1 MLLRRCLAAAAT
13 MSLLTP
19 AFADTKAKQPDP
31 ARAYD
36 RMVEK
41 VANMTGDDRAYTMA
55 SSQGLSLLN
64 VLWEDTGRWEGSS
77 VGPNISDVT
86 IEVETG
92 REGGERQTMLMPVLR
107 HDNFTDTTADV
118 RLDRIF
124 VPVGNQ
130 KGGALQTIS
139 LRQLLASPE
148 RYLSLPRAGRIK
160 HGSLLAERDSHA
172 LVSAQHAFLP
182 VPKAG
187 KVNFWPVIFN
197 YQ

>member
-64 VLWEDTGRWEGSS
+64 VMWEDTGRWEGSS

-86 IEVETG
+86 IEVEGYNQGKTHH
-92 REGGERQTMLMPVLR
+92 TYLMPVMR
-107 HDNFTDTTADV
+107 YENFSDKTAD
-118 RLDRIF
+118 LKIDKIII
-124 VPVGNQ
+124 PVGNQ
-130 KGGALQTIS
+130 RENGKLELIS
-139 LRQLLASPE
+139 LKELLESPE
-148 RYLSLPRAGRIK
+148 QYMST
-160 HGSLLAERDSHA
+160 RD
-172 LVSAQHAFLP
+172 
-182 VPKAG
+182 KG
-187 KVNFWPVIFN
+187 KFKG
-197 YQ
+197 